1 MVSAH
6 ARQTKTLFGTMVSEL
21 RNPNA
26 AIMLATAGLDF
37 FIIDMEHGT
46 YDYSDMAALI
56 SVARGAG
63 IDPYVRIP
71 EIRRETVLKSL
82 DAGATTLVVPQV
94 EETAQV
100 EEALE
105 YALYPERGRRGVALR
120 RAHSFYRVNQPVE
133 YMRQAN
139 ASTLIFPQIETQK
152 GLDNVEQLARVPGTG
167 GLFIGPFDLSVE
179 LGKPGEMESPEL
191 MDAYRRIIHAGTANG
206 VPIAMQVF
214 NPTMAY
220 KMINEGVSICSV
232 SSDIN
237 IITDQTAQMVNNIKD
252 ELHHSIKSS

>member
-1 MVSAH
+1 MVSTHPHQAET
-6 ARQTKTLFGTMVSEL
+6 RFGTMVSEL
-21 RNPNA
+21 RNPNS

-46 YDYSDMAALI
+46 YDYTDMAALV

-82 DAGATTLVVPQV
+82 DAGANTLVVPQV

-105 YALYPERGRRGVALR
+105 YALYPHQGRRGVALR

-139 ASTLIFPQIETQK
+139 ANAVILPQIETQQ
-152 GLDNVEQLARVPGTG
+152 GLDNVEAIARVPGVG

-179 LGKPGEMESPEL
+179 LGKPGDMEAPEL
-191 MDAYRRIIHAGTANG
+191 MDAYRRIIKAGTDHDL
-206 VPIAMQVF
+206 PTAMQVF
-214 NPTMAY
+214 NPAMAA
-220 KMINEGVSICSV
+220 KMIKEGVSICSV

-237 IITDQTAQMVNNIKD
+237 IITDHTTQM
-252 ELHHSIKSS
+252 LTSIKAELDHCTN